1 MEIILDASA
10 ALAWFVE
17 RSDPREAALADEV
30 LSHVERDEARVP
42 GIWFTEVANGI
53 LVAERSRLATPSK
66 SSRFL
71 TELAALP
78 ITEERAQQSSI
89 QTEVLALGRR
99 YGLTAYDAIYLEL
112 SLRTG
117 LPFATFDTHLA
128 DAVRK
133 AGGRV
138 FGDAG

>member
-1 MEIILDASA
+1 MELILDASA
-10 ALAWFVE
+10 VLAWFVQ
-17 RSDPREAALADEV
+17 RTDPREAALADEI
-30 LSHVERDEARVP
+30 LSSVERKEAVFPASGTPKWPMGSWLQSAR
-42 GIWFTEVANGI
+42 ACD
-53 LVAERSRLATPSK
+53 PSK

-71 TELAALP
+71 SELAALP
-78 ITEERAQQSSI
+78 ITEERVQQSSI
-89 QTEVLALGRR
+89 QAEVLALGRR
-99 YGLTAYDAIYLEL
+99 YGLTACDAIYVEL

-117 LPFATFDTHLA
+117 LALATFDAQFA